1 MWILAWYFIM
11 GYHQVLPS
19 SPMTIFTTYSLF
31 LPSMSHRTLAILY
44 IVPIVKFCDVVYT
57 VTSKVFY
64 WIYAWNRFL
73 LGFFFT
79 GMGGLN
85 YLEKIIPKSYLNLV
99 SQCLASFYRLCFSFP
114 FPCQASVW
122 INKLFKCLWHKDL
135 THKLFL

>member
-1 MWILAWYFIM
+1 MDPRLVFHHGVPSGTAKFAYDNIHNILALSTKYVTPYPCHF
-11 GYHQVLPS
+11 V
-19 SPMTIFTTYSLF
+19 YS
-31 LPSMSHRTLAILY
+31 
-44 IVPIVKFCDVVYT
+44 PIVKFCDVVYT